1 MFSCIHFSIQNMAN
15 FVSDLIHIFQI
26 LALLF
31 KIQQASSAVKAK
43 YSGPLDCAWK
53 ILKESGIRGLYRGT
67 GATLMRGVSFIYIT
81 KFHDFIIKSPLM
93 CKILQL
99 HSLQEIILR
108 FA

>member
-1 MFSCIHFSIQNMAN
+1 MFSCIDFSIVNMAN
-15 FVSDLIHIFQI
+15 FVSDLIHVFQI

-53 ILKESGIRGLYRGT
+53 ILNESGIRGLYRGT

-81 KFHDFIIKSPLM
+81 KFQTLLPKV
-93 CKILQL
+93 
-99 HSLQEIILR
+99 R
-108 FA
+108 